1 MIHIDYQAAAVT
13 SGFFGHGF
21 GGWLFSG
28 GGRRKEIG
36 CDGLK
41 IGENSPSDQDIHP
54 KERYLPILFQPN

>member
-54 KERYLPILFQPN
+54 KERY